1 MRGNIGTVLG
11 CLLILTA
18 IFWGTIKDFIPEIP
32 SPPPAIAIDRP
43 EEPIINQWSE
53 VSKSINDDN
62 DRLSLCLFNK
72 EFAERVLKYEASAQE
87 VNDIYVFAAKEA
99 FKDSLKGKYENL
111 SKATKDAMVSILG
124 EENHNVIETEKIDL
138 SKTFM
143 GFAWSLNN

>member
-1 MRGNIGTVLG
+1 MDIIRELKPKKYRYKDEINRGVEPV
-11 CLLILTA
+11 
-18 IFWGTIKDFIPEIP
+18 WGFI
-32 SPPPAIAIDRP
+32 
-43 EEPIINQWSE
+43 
-53 VSKSINDDN
+53 
-62 DRLSLCLFNK
+62 
-72 EFAERVLKYEASAQE
+72 AQE